1 MEKIMSSNE
10 AHSHLP
16 LFPPEQTF
24 GAEVSGLAR
33 RDSAEQPA
41 LSIEARREI
50 IMRVFDT
57 AGGHFI
63 SSYVKCLVEYGLT
76 HQDFIAGDVT
86 ALFEKRNGLL
96 TIHEA
101 KSLGGLFMQLQR
113 KGVIEKTGTFR
124 SRNQGSPAAVYRLK
138 K

>member
-1 MEKIMSSNE
+1 MYPSQSD
-10 AHSHLP
+10 
-16 LFPPEQTF
+16 PPEF
-24 GAEVSGLAR
+24 AEEPSSR
-33 RDSAEQPA
+33 
-41 LSIEARREI
+41 LSLEARREV
-50 IMRVFDT
+50 IMRIFGT
-57 AGGHFI
+57 ADGHFV
-63 SSYVKCLVEYGLT
+63 SSYVRCLVEYGLE
-76 HQDFIAGDVT
+76 HEDFIAGDVT

-113 KGVIEKTGTFR
+113 KGVIEKTGMFR